1 MRLPVAGAGLV
12 ATSAGGANSA
22 IFVWATALPI
32 WIKAKRAER
41 LGPGGE
47 ASRFEKQLERRVS
60 ELEDRHIQQMAD
72 MEDQHNRSIAELEE
86 RLADG
91 AAG

>member
-1 MRLPVAGAGLV
+1 MVFSG
-12 ATSAGGANSA
+12 

-47 ASRFEKQLERRVS
+47 VSRVEKQLERRVS
-60 ELEDRHIQQMAD
+60 DLEDRHIQQMAD

-86 RLADG
+86 RLDFTERLLTKER
-91 AAG
+91 AGSHD